1 MRGNQNSLAFDW
13 LHFTRD
19 FPQSIAKPF
28 AFDVRRH
35 KVHAYQSKGR
45 KPLEIFQSLEQIMK
59 TKYQPDSIQS
69 TGVVATLFGIAIT
82 VLMVGGYEVTQ
93 SAETP
98 VVASAQADTQAV
110 VKLEPIVV
118 IAKRG

>member
-13 LHFTRD
+13 RHFTRD

-28 AFDVRRH
+28 AFDLRLT
-35 KVHAYQSKGR
+35 KVHVYQSKR
-45 KPLEIFQSLEQIMK
+45 EKTTENFYSLEQIMK

-69 TGVVATLFGIAIT
+69 TGVVATLFGIAAT
-82 VLMVGGYEVTQ
+82 VLLVGGYEVSQ
-93 SAETP
+93 SSEPA
-98 VVASAQADTQAV
+98 VVANAQVETQAV